1 MTGPKLNEKSYVA
14 GERPGTK
21 ATAKY
26 VRTSASKVRAVL
38 DLVRGLDVKSADQ
51 VLQLT
56 ERHTAIPVRKLLAS
70 AVANAVNNDNQDA
83 DELYIIACFAD
94 EGPTLKR
101 FKPRA
106 RGRASRIL
114 KRTCHVTIIVAR
126 MSDDRIAI
134 IQARAERQGAG
145 SGRPAAT
152 SRRDRVARS
161 RAKGDD
167 VVDTTDEAT
176 ADYAAGDAD
185 NDGETNAVD
194 ASPHG
199 EGSHAPLDDDA
210 MPEGYPIKGN
220 AGSMLFHTPDSR
232 YYKATKAEVW
242 FDTEESAVA
251 AGFSKPGAA
260 TDEDTDSSETAED
273 ESGSAAEGS
282 ASDEAGDSVDQA
294 DGAETGS
301 EAESKEND

>member
-14 GERPGTK
+14 GERSGTK

-26 VRTSASKVRAVL
+26 VRTSASKIRAVL

-161 RAKGDD
+161 RAKDD
-167 VVDTTDEAT
+167 AVDESTEQT
-176 ADYAAGDAD
+176 ADEVVEEASSDAASVAIWDGSVDATD
-185 NDGETNAVD
+185 DGEA
-194 ASPHG
+194 
-199 EGSHAPLDDDA
+199 
-210 MPEGYPIKGN
+210 PEGYDIKGN
-220 AGSMLFHTPDSR
+220 AQSMLFHTPDSR

-251 AGFSKPGAA
+251 AGFSKPGATA
-260 TDEDTDSSETAED
+260 DDTEE
-273 ESGSAAEGS
+273 AAEAEAAPAANQ
-282 ASDEAGDSVDQA
+282 ASDTAA
-294 DGAETGS
+294 D
-301 EAESKEND
+301 EAEEN